1 MFIISRTEEYELNKK
16 TFEIEHTKTFLDKD
30 FYPIKFYLEDKGLV
44 FEEPAILEG
53 WDAMF
58 IYKKLKNV
66 SINQAAEELC
76 LFLYMRLNK
85 YRPLFIERKN
95 WL

>member
-1 MFIISRTEEYELNKK
+1 MFIVSRTEEYQLNKK
-16 TFEIEHTKTFLDKD
+16 IFEIEHTKIFLDKD
-30 FYPIKFYLEDKGLV
+30 FFPIKIFLENRGLI
-44 FEEPAILEG
+44 FNEPAILEG

-58 IYKKLKNV
+58 IYKQLRNAK
-66 SINQAAEELC
+66 INIAAEELC

-85 YRPLFIERKN
+85 TQPLFIERKE